1 MKIDIPDDVPD
12 EVTDQVRALVQ
23 EVLNRPDAMLHRD
36 FGGQTRHFSCDL
48 DVRWDEDYK
57 IAELNVTLVEK
68 ETGIINKFALVNGRL
83 VVVMAG
89 TA

>member
-12 EVTDQVRALVQ
+12 EVTDQVRTLVQ

-36 FGGQTRHFSCDL
+36 FGGQTRDFSCDL
-48 DVRWDEDYK
+48 DFRWDEDYK
-57 IAELNVTLVEK
+57 ITELNVTLVEK